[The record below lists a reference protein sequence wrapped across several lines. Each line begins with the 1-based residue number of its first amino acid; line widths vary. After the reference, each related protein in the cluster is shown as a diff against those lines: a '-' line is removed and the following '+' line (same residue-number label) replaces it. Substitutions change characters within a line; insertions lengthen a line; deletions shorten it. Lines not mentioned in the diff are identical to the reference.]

1 MRAVLSLGSNLGNSA
16 EILSSAAEAL
26 NEVSEVIAFSS
37 FYQTRPVGGP
47 PQPDFINAV
56 IIIETNLE
64 PEELLLVAQAIE
76 GAHGRER
83 NENTVKWGPRF
94 LDIDLIKCD
103 EMLINSP
110 DLTIPHP
117 RAHERE
123 FVLRPWNEIDPA
135 ATLPGFG
142 AISRLLESG
151 QFSE

>member
-26 NEVSEVIAFSS
+26 NEVSEVIALSS

-142 AISRLLESG
+142 AISRILESG

>member
-83 NENTVKWGPRF
+83 NENTVRWGPRF

-103 EMLINSP
+103 EMLVNSP

-123 FVLRPWNEIDPA
+123 FVLRPWDEIDPA
-135 ATLPGFG
+135 ATLPGLG

>member
-26 NEVSEVIAFSS
+26 NEVSEVIALSS

-103 EMLINSP
+103 ELLINSP

-123 FVLRPWNEIDPA
+123 FVLRPWNEIDPT

-142 AISRLLESG
+142 AISRLLEGG

>member
-1 MRAVLSLGSNLGNSA
+1 MRAVLSLGSNLGDSA

-26 NEVSEVIAFSS
+26 NEVSEVIALSS

-103 EMLINSP
+103 EMVINTP

-135 ATLPGFG
+135 ATLPGLG

-151 QFSE
+151 QLSE

>member
-26 NEVSEVIAFSS
+26 NEVSEVIALSS

-103 EMLINSP
+103 EMLINTP

-135 ATLPGFG
+135 ATLPGLG
-142 AISRLLESG
+142 AILRLLESG

>member
-26 NEVSEVIAFSS
+26 NEVSEVIALSS
-37 FYQTRPVGGP
+37 FYETRPVGGP

-56 IIIETNLE
+56 VIIETNLE
-64 PEELLLVAQAIE
+64 PEEVLLVAQAIE

-83 NENTVKWGPRF
+83 NENSVKWGPRF

-103 EMLINSP
+103 EMLVNSP

-135 ATLPGFG
+135 ASLPGFG
-142 AISRLLESG
+142 AISQLLESG

>member
-26 NEVSEVIAFSS
+26 NEVSEVIALSS

-123 FVLRPWNEIDPA
+123 FVLRPWDEIDPA

>member
-16 EILSSAAEAL
+16 EILGSAAEAL

-83 NENTVKWGPRF
+83 NENTVRWGPRF

-103 EMLINSP
+103 EMLVNSP

>member
-26 NEVSEVIAFSS
+26 NEVSEVIALSS

-56 IIIETNLE
+56 IIIEANLE

-83 NENTVKWGPRF
+83 NEITVKWGPRF

-142 AISRLLESG
+142 AISQLLESR

>member
-26 NEVSEVIAFSS
+26 NEVSEVIALSS

-47 PQPDFINAV
+47 PQPDFINAI

-64 PEELLLVAQAIE
+64 PEELLLVSQAIE

-83 NENTVKWGPRF
+83 NENTIQWGPRF

-103 EMLINSP
+103 ELIINSP
-110 DLTIPHP
+110 DLTVPHP

-123 FVLRPWNEIDPA
+123 FVLRPWNEIDPT

>member
-1 MRAVLSLGSNLGNSA
+1 MRAVLSLGANLGNSA

-26 NEVSEVIAFSS
+26 NEVSEVIALSS

-83 NENTVKWGPRF
+83 NESTVRSGPRF

-103 EMLINSP
+103 EMLVNSP

-135 ATLPGFG
+135 ASLPGFG
-142 AISRLLESG
+142 AISQLLESG

>member
-26 NEVSEVIAFSS
+26 NEVSEVIALSS

-47 PQPDFINAV
+47 PQPDFINAI

-110 DLTIPHP
+110 DLTITHP

-142 AISRLLESG
+142 AISPLLESG

>member
-26 NEVSEVIAFSS
+26 NEVSEVIALSS

-47 PQPDFINAV
+47 PQPDFINAIV
-56 IIIETNLE
+56 IIETNLE

-103 EMLINSP
+103 EMLINSH

-142 AISRLLESG
+142 AISQLLEG
-151 QFSE
+151 RQFSE

>member
-47 PQPDFINAV
+47 PQPDFTNAV

-64 PEELLLVAQAIE
+64 PDELLLVAQAIE

-83 NENTVKWGPRF
+83 NEYTVRWGPRF

-103 EMLINSP
+103 EMLVNSP

-123 FVLRPWNEIDPA
+123 FVLRPWDEIDPA

>member
-26 NEVSEVIAFSS
+26 NEVSEVIALSS

-56 IIIETNLE
+56 IIVETNLE

-142 AISRLLESG
+142 AISQLLESR

>member
-83 NENTVKWGPRF
+83 NENTVRWGPRF

-103 EMLINSP
+103 EMLVNSP

-142 AISRLLESG
+142 AISQLLESR

>member
-1 MRAVLSLGSNLGNSA
+1 MRSVLSLGSNLGNSA

-26 NEVSEVIAFSS
+26 NEVSEIIALSS
-37 FYQTRPVGGP
+37 FYLTRPVGGP
-47 PQPDFINAV
+47 PQPDFLNAV
-56 IIIETNLE
+56 VVIDTNLE
-64 PEELLLVAQAIE
+64 PEELLMVAQGIE
-76 GAHGRER
+76 AAHGRER
-83 NENTVKWGPRF
+83 TVDTVKWGPRS

-103 EMLINSP
+103 ELIFNSS

-123 FVLRPWNEIDPA
+123 FVLRPWLEIDPT

-142 AISRLLESG
+142 QISGLLESG

>member
-26 NEVSEVIAFSS
+26 NEVSEVIALSS

-83 NENTVKWGPRF
+83 NENTVRWGPRF

-110 DLTIPHP
+110 ELTIPHP

-123 FVLRPWNEIDPA
+123 FVLRPWDEIDPA

>member
-1 MRAVLSLGSNLGNSA
+1 MRAVLSLGSNLGNSE

-26 NEVSEVIAFSS
+26 NEVSEVIALSS

-103 EMLINSP
+103 EMLINTP

-135 ATLPGFG
+135 ATLPGLG

-151 QFSE
+151 QLSE

>member
-1 MRAVLSLGSNLGNSA
+1 MRAVLSLGSNLGDSA

-26 NEVSEVIAFSS
+26 NEVSEVIALSS

-103 EMLINSP
+103 EMLINTP

>member
-16 EILSSAAEAL
+16 DILSSAAEAL
-26 NEVSEVIAFSS
+26 NEVSEVIALSS

-142 AISRLLESG
+142 AISQLLESR

>member
-1 MRAVLSLGSNLGNSA
+1 MRAVLSLGSNLGDSA

-26 NEVSEVIAFSS
+26 NEVSEVIALSS

-103 EMLINSP
+103 ELLINSP

-135 ATLPGFG
+135 ATLPGLG

>member
-26 NEVSEVIAFSS
+26 NEVSEVIALSS

-47 PQPDFINAV
+47 PQPDFMNAI

-142 AISRLLESG
+142 AISPLLESG

>member
-26 NEVSEVIAFSS
+26 NEVSEVIALSS

-47 PQPDFINAV
+47 PQPDFINAI

-64 PEELLLVAQAIE
+64 PEELLLVSQAIE

-83 NENTVKWGPRF
+83 NENTIQWGPRF

-103 EMLINSP
+103 ELIINSP
-110 DLTIPHP
+110 DLTVPHP

-123 FVLRPWNEIDPA
+123 FVLRPWNEIDPT

-142 AISRLLESG
+142 AISLLLESG

>member
-26 NEVSEVIAFSS
+26 NEVSEVIALSS

-76 GAHGRER
+76 GAHGRQR
-83 NENTVKWGPRF
+83 NENTVRWGPRF

-103 EMLINSP
+103 EMLVNSP

-151 QFSE
+151 QFSD

>member
-26 NEVSEVIAFSS
+26 NEVSEVIALSS

-47 PQPDFINAV
+47 PQPDFINAI

-83 NENTVKWGPRF
+83 NENSVKWGPRF

-103 EMLINSP
+103 EMLINYP

-142 AISRLLESG
+142 VISQLLESG

>member
-110 DLTIPHP
+110 DLAIPHP

>member
-26 NEVSEVIAFSS
+26 NEVSEIIALSS
-37 FYQTRPVGGP
+37 FYLTRPVGGP
-47 PQPDFINAV
+47 PQPDFLNAV
-56 IIIETNLE
+56 VVIDTNLE
-64 PEELLLVAQAIE
+64 PEELLMVAQAIE
-76 GAHGRER
+76 AAHGRER
-83 NENTVKWGPRF
+83 TVDTVKWGPRS

-103 EMLINSP
+103 ELIFNSS

-123 FVLRPWNEIDPA
+123 FVLRPWLEIDPT

-142 AISRLLESG
+142 QISGLLESG

>member
-26 NEVSEVIAFSS
+26 NEVSEVIALSS

-47 PQPDFINAV
+47 PQPDFINV
-56 IIIETNLE
+56 IIIIETNLE

-110 DLTIPHP
+110 ELTIPHP

-123 FVLRPWNEIDPA
+123 FVLRPWNEIDLA

-142 AISRLLESG
+142 AISQLLESG

>member
-26 NEVSEVIAFSS
+26 NEVSEVIALSS
-37 FYQTRPVGGP
+37 FYRTRPVGGP

-103 EMLINSP
+103 EMLINSR

>member
-76 GAHGRER
+76 GAHGRQR
-83 NENTVKWGPRF
+83 NENTVRWGPRF

-103 EMLINSP
+103 EMLVNSP

>member
-26 NEVSEVIAFSS
+26 NEVSEVIALSS

-103 EMLINSP
+103 EMLVNSP

-142 AISRLLESG
+142 AISRLLESR

>member
-26 NEVSEVIAFSS
+26 NEVSEVIALSS

-83 NENTVKWGPRF
+83 NENTVRWGPRF

-103 EMLINSP
+103 EMLFNSP

>member
-37 FYQTRPVGGP
+37 FHQTRPVGGP

-83 NENTVKWGPRF
+83 NENTVIWGPRF

-142 AISRLLESG
+142 AISRLLESR

>member
-1 MRAVLSLGSNLGNSA
+1 MKAVLSLGSNLGNSA

-26 NEVSEVIAFSS
+26 NEVSEVIALSS

-56 IIIETNLE
+56 VIIETNLE

-83 NENTVKWGPRF
+83 NENSVKWGPRF

-103 EMLINSP
+103 EMLVNSP

-142 AISRLLESG
+142 AISQLLESG

>member
-26 NEVSEVIAFSS
+26 NEVSEVIALSS
-37 FYQTRPVGGP
+37 FYRTRPVGGP

>member
-1 MRAVLSLGSNLGNSA
+1 MKAVLSLGSNLGNSA

-26 NEVSEVIAFSS
+26 NEVSEVIALSS

-47 PQPDFINAV
+47 PQPDFINAIV
-56 IIIETNLE
+56 IIETNLE

-83 NENTVKWGPRF
+83 NENTVKWAPRF

-142 AISRLLESG
+142 AISQLLESR